1 MPPKKEKVR
10 NDKKPQD
17 ERPWFKLCS
26 KCEFATVDVVCTACG
41 ELCDAC
47 DGVFHTRGAMAKHT
61 RTPVPKPAPEEPE
74 QKEQKGPLPKPA
86 PKKEP
91 PPRGKRDLEPFH
103 NFILLF
109 VVDLFGTFFKPFLAK
124 KSKK

>member
-1 MPPKKEKVR
+1 MSYNLLFRAINRKRYPRPFDKKTKQPYPLPPKKEKVR

-26 KCEFATVDVVCTACG
+26 KCELATVDVVCTACG

-74 QKEQKGPLPKPA
+74 QKEQKGPLPKPS
-86 PKKEP
+86 P
-91 PPRGKRDLEPFH
+91 L
-103 NFILLF
+103 
-109 VVDLFGTFFKPFLAK
+109 
-124 KSKK
+124 